1 MRCSKHV
8 ADVDC
13 GQGEKLH
20 IISVNV
26 WCPGI
31 TMSDCNQKTGPNP
44 WDLKEV
50 IIRENNA
57 QATYRIIIDRVIRTK
72 PFRFYGTCILLS
84 TSFDFVNV

>member
-1 MRCSKHV
+1 VRCSKHV

-57 QATYRIIIDRVIRTK
+57 QATYRIISDRVIRTN
-72 PFRFYGTCILLS
+72 PLSFYGTCILLS